1 MGKGIGFDGVAGIS
15 DGSRMWQRGPCSS
28 VSCFSSRQVRF
39 VKISFLFFSFFF
51 LFFFFFI
58 ERKSRLSDK
67 PWREGIGDGTI
78 VRSCRSNCR
87 ARVCFITVYRFL
99 ELYIN

>member
-1 MGKGIGFDGVAGIS
+1 MD
-15 DGSRMWQRGPCSS
+15 RGCGNEDPAPRYRA
-28 VSCFSSRQVRF
+28 FRHARYASSRF
-39 VKISFLFFSFFF
+39 HFFSFPFF
-51 LFFFFFI
+51 FFFFFFI

>member
-39 VKISFLFFSFFF
+39 VKISFLSSLSFC
-51 LFFFFFI
+51 FFFFFCEEKI
-58 ERKSRLSDK
+58 A
-67 PWREGIGDGTI
+67 I
-78 VRSCRSNCR
+78 VG
-87 ARVCFITVYRFL
+87 
-99 ELYIN
+99 

>member
-39 VKISFLFFSFFF
+39 VKISFLSSFP
-51 LFFFFFI
+51 FFFFFM

-67 PWREGIGDGTI
+67 SSREGIGDGTI

-87 ARVCFITVYRFL
+87 VRVCFITVYRFL